1 MLIKEEQHPI
11 PYYSSDLPKGKALI
25 FAPHPDDEIFG
36 CGGAILR
43 HLQQGD
49 KVSVVI
55 VTDGGLPVNDSQKVL
70 DYPEIRKQESLAAAE
85 VLGYGQ
91 PQFLDFQD
99 GFLNADDVL
108 TSRLLEVI
116 REFQPKSIYL
126 PSDTE
131 IHTDHIALNVAGIE
145 AVRRYHDTVS
155 VFFYEIGQPLRP
167 NFFIDITDLQ
177 PTLDKAMDCFV
188 SQLAAQ
194 DYKTHVRS
202 LHAYRSYT
210 LGKDV
215 KFAEAYRMIKSDEL
229 KTGEMLWQDKL
240 QDESVQQSGLNTD
253 KEFPLISVIVR
264 TMNRPQLPD
273 ALESIAAQTYPNLE
287 VIVVDAR
294 GEQPLYLGAR
304 CGRFPL
310 LVISK
315 NKPLNRPAA
324 ANAGLDQ
331 VKGQCFCFLDE
342 DDILMPEAIDKLVVI
357 LENSHAP
364 AAYCTVERVNDM
376 MEHEMHYNF
385 PFSYGKLFWENYIPN
400 LAVLYRS
407 ELRESGCRFDQ
418 SLEVMEDWD
427 FLLQVCEKQDLV
439 FVDFVGGVY
448 RNFNFSGVQLETES
462 TIHFRRKVIE
472 KWIQRIPRRRW
483 TEVMN
488 NIRKGQL
495 QQGPVFYAQFFYKG
509 NEDTFREENSRRLAA
524 NFTKGVYDFVFP
536 EALKATSFRFDPLNQ
551 PVILKLGT
559 ITLMYK
565 EAVLDISWKIH
576 TNACCHSGEGELFE
590 TGDPQVYLEPL
601 GNQELLVDRVKIE
614 LEYLC
619 SGIEAMEKV
628 AAHKQSQIAEL
639 LTSQEI
645 LNMAVAEK
653 ETTLNHQKTLIVEQ
667 EFAIAN
673 ISGELSQSRLELEH
687 VNQSLSQI
695 REELQQ
701 ADKSLQAQ
709 KQTSAN
715 LEYKKTELEHTL
727 KLTVRQ
733 LAELERLGNL
743 YRAEIADNQ
752 ERLKNYR
759 DHLAGL
765 LHSREYQWSVR
776 VSKTMRLLNP
786 RSVFS
791 NFREY
796 ESSKE
801 LARLIKDSGLFDAQ
815 FYLVNNPD
823 VASARMSP
831 DWHFLKFGGAEGR
844 DPSPGFNTSFY
855 LRQYHDVKES
865 GMNPLVHFLIHGQ
878 QEGRNPLPPV
888 ELTDGSDTAE
898 IKTGNTSLFIA
909 TSPFTK
915 VYDQSVQNAGR
926 KPGKDYE
933 PELAGAGSLPGS
945 VKAIAFYLPQFH
957 PIPENDQW
965 WGKGFTEWTNVT
977 KAVPQFEGH
986 YQPRLPD
993 GLGFYDLRLPEVI
1006 RQQVALAQKYGVHGF
1021 CFHYYW
1027 FEGRRLLEK
1036 PLQLFVDNGI
1046 EFPFCICWANENWT
1060 RRWDG
1065 SEDDILISQP
1075 HNFANDKNFITDIIP
1090 LLKDPRYIRVNGRP
1104 LVIVYRPGLL
1114 EESVRTLNYWREECA
1129 RHGVE
1134 NPYLVGAQTFGMQNP
1149 LPLGFDAA
1157 IEFPPLNGFY
1167 NRINSQCE
1175 ILNRTFQGNIYDYRE
1190 MVERSLEKSC
1200 QEFRLFRTVV
1210 PSWDN
1215 EARKPGNGHSF
1226 MNSSPARYNYWLEA
1240 LCRHEMK
1247 SATGE
1252 RLVFINA
1259 WNEWAEGAYLE
1270 PDRRYG
1276 YAYLNA
1282 TFKALKAVDSLFL
1295 VDHSGKRVSEVMKKA
1310 RLAVI
1315 IHVYYWEMFTEIAGS
1330 VEQLP
1335 EPADVYISLPQIL
1348 AGRLP
1353 EVFAV
1358 FPCAQVMVV
1367 ENRGRDVAPFITIFR
1382 EISQLGYDRILK
1394 VHTKKSP
1401 HRTDGEYWRE
1411 DILSKLIRSSEAVS
1425 IVTEAFQNSPE
1436 LGIVG
1441 PFGHVLHKSY
1451 YWGSNKELTLKLAV
1465 MAGISANEQTS
1476 FHFVAGSM
1484 FWFRPEALQP
1494 LLNIPVSFYDFPEEP
1509 IPPDGTL
1516 AHAIERLFGLCAI
1529 SGGYQVMQTDTEGI
1543 LSFAPERDDFAFAE
1557 PIQEI

>member
-1 MLIKEEQHPI
+1 MFSEKEFN
-11 PYYSSDLPKGKALI
+11 KGKALVL
-25 FAPHPDDEIFG
+25 APHPDDEVFG
-36 CGGAILR
+36 CGGAIIRYLE
-43 HLQQGD
+43 QGD
-49 KVSVVI
+49 EVKVVI
-55 VTDGGLPVNDSQKVL
+55 ATDGGLPVNESQKV
-70 DYPEIRKQESLAAAE
+70 PEYSNIRKQESLEAAKI
-85 VLGYGQ
+85 LGYGQ
-91 PQFLDFQD
+91 PEFLEFKD
-99 GFLNADDVL
+99 GSLKADEKL
-108 TSRLLEVI
+108 IARLMEII
-116 REFQPKSIYL
+116 RQFQPQNIYL
-126 PSDTE
+126 PADTE
-131 IHTDHIALNVAGIE
+131 IHPDHLALSKAGIE
-145 AVRRYHDTVS
+145 AATRFSENVNL
-155 VFFYEIGQPLRP
+155 FFYEIGQPLRP
-167 NFFIDITDLQ
+167 NFFLDVTELQ
-177 PTLDKAMDCFV
+177 PRLDQAMGCFA
-188 SQLAAQ
+188 SQLAVQ
-194 DYKTHVRS
+194 DYKTEIRA

-210 LGKDV
+210 LGRDV
-215 KFAEAYRMIKSDEL
+215 NFAEAYRTIKSNEL
-229 KTGEMLWQDKL
+229 KTEEILWPEKQLDAVEKL
-240 QDESVQQSGLNTD
+240 PATKTAE
-253 KEFPLISVIVR
+253 EFPLISVIVR
-264 TMNRPQLPD
+264 TMNRPQLPE

-287 VIVVDAR
+287 VIVVDAL
-294 GEQPLYLGAR
+294 GEKPLDLGNR
-304 CGRFPL
+304 CGRFPMRI
-310 LVISK
+310 ISK
-315 NKPLNRPAA
+315 SQPLNRPAA
-324 ANAGLDQ
+324 ANAGLDE
-331 VKGQCFCFLDE
+331 VKGNYFCFLDE
-342 DDILMPEAIDKLVVI
+342 DDILMSEAIDKLVII
-357 LENSHAP
+357 LDKSHAP
-364 AAYCTVERVNDM
+364 AVYCTVERVNDM
-376 MEHEMHYNF
+376 MEHEMRYNF

-407 ELRESGCRFDQ
+407 ELREIGCRFDE

-427 FLLQVCEKQDLV
+427 FLLQVCEKGDLV
-439 FVDFVGGVY
+439 FGDTLVGVY
-448 RNFNFSGVQLETES
+448 RNFNFSGVQLETEK
-462 TIHFRRKVIE
+462 TTHFRRKVIE
-472 KWIQRIPRRRW
+472 KWIQRIPMHRW

-495 QQGPVFYAQFFYKG
+495 QEGPVFYAQFFYKG
-509 NEDTFREENSRRLAA
+509 NEDAFREENSRRMAA
-524 NFTKGVYDFVFP
+524 NFTNGVYDFVFP

-559 ITLMYK
+559 FTLMYK

-576 TNACCHSGEGELFE
+576 TNACCHSDEGELFE

-601 GNQELLVDRVKIE
+601 IDQELLVDQVKIE

-639 LTSQEI
+639 LTSQEM

-653 ETTLNHQKTLIVEQ
+653 EKTLNHQKTLIVEQ

-673 ISGELSQSRLELEH
+673 ISGELSQSRQELEH
-687 VNQSLSQI
+687 VNQALSQI

-709 KQTSAN
+709 KQTSAD
-715 LEYKKTELEHTL
+715 LEYRRIELEHTL
-727 KLTVRQ
+727 KLTGRQ

-743 YRAEIADNQ
+743 YRAEIAENQ
-752 ERLKNYR
+752 ERLKNYQ
-759 DHLAGL
+759 DHLAEL

-776 VSKTMRLLNP
+776 ISKTLRFLNP

-796 ESSKE
+796 QSSKE
-801 LARLIKDSGLFDAQ
+801 LARLIKESSLFDAQ

-823 VASARMSP
+823 VASARITAE
-831 DWHFLKFGGAEGR
+831 WHFLKFGGAEGR

-888 ELTDGSDTAE
+888 ELTDGSDTAD
-898 IKTGNTSLFIA
+898 IKTGNTSLLIA

-915 VYDQSVQNAGR
+915 FYDQWVQNAGR

-933 PELAGAGSLPGS
+933 PEFDCEGSRPGS
-945 VKAIAFYLPQFH
+945 VKTIAFYLPQFH

-1036 PLQLFVDNGI
+1036 PLQLFIENGI

-1075 HNFANDKNFITDIIP
+1075 HNFANDKNFIADVIP
-1090 LLKDPRYIRVNGRP
+1090 LLKDPRYIRINGRP
-1104 LVIVYRPGLL
+1104 LIIVYRPGLL
-1114 EESVRTLNYWREECA
+1114 EESSATLNFWREECA

-1134 NPYLVGAQTFGMQNP
+1134 NPYLVGAQTFGLQDP
-1149 LPLGFDAA
+1149 TPLGFDAA

-1175 ILNRTFQGNIYDYRE
+1175 IMNKTFQGSIYDYRE
-1190 MVERSLEKSC
+1190 MVERSFEKPC
-1200 QEFRLFRTVV
+1200 VEYRLFRTVA

-1226 MNSSPARYNYWLEA
+1226 INSSPERYNYWLEA

-1247 SATGE
+1247 SAGGE
-1252 RLVFINA
+1252 PMVFINA

-1282 TFKALKAVDSLFL
+1282 TYKALKAVDSLFL
-1295 VDHSGKRVSEVMKKA
+1295 VDHSGKRVSEVKKKA

-1315 IHVYYWEMFTEIAGS
+1315 IHVYYWEMFTEIACT
-1330 VEQLP
+1330 VKQLP

-1353 EVFAV
+1353 EVFAE
-1358 FPCAQVMVV
+1358 FSGAQIMVV
-1367 ENRGRDVAPFITIFR
+1367 ENRGRDVAPFIMIFR
-1382 EISQLGYDRILK
+1382 EISELGYDRILK

-1401 HRTDGEYWRE
+1401 HRADGEHWRD
-1411 DILSKLIRSSEAVS
+1411 DILSKLVRSSKSVKAVA
-1425 IVTEAFQNSPE
+1425 EAFQKSPD

-1441 PFGHVLHKSY
+1441 PLGHVLHKSY
-1451 YWGSNKELTLKLAV
+1451 YWGSNQELTLKLAV
-1465 MAGISANEQTS
+1465 MVGISANEKEG

-1484 FWFRPEALQP
+1484 FWFRPEALKP
-1494 LLNIPVSFYDFPEEP
+1494 ILKLPVSFYDFPEEP

-1516 AHAIERLFGLCAI
+1516 AHAIERLFGLFAI
-1529 SGGYQVMQTDTEGI
+1529 SGDYKVMQIDTEGT
-1543 LSFAPERDDFAFAE
+1543 LSFAPESNGFAFAE